1 MVDIQEIDFDKLG
14 GLIPACIQDE
24 HSLQVLMVGF
34 MNKEALEKTLET
46 KKVTFFSRT
55 KNRLWTKGEESGNE
69 LLVKH
74 YSFDCDNDTVLIFAQ
89 AMGPTCHTGDVSCFK
104 STTDAGL
111 SGLMK
116 MMATV
121 DDRARHPKAGSYT
134 CELLNAGLP
143 RMAQKVGEEGV
154 EVALAAVTRD
164 NEGLL
169 NEAADLLFHLSV
181 LLRAKNMSMTD
192 VSAVLADRS
201 AAAR

>member
-1 MVDIQEIDFDKLG
+1 MLNIQAIDFDKLG

-24 HSLQVLMVGF
+24 HTLQVLMIGF

-74 YSFDCDNDTVLIFAQ
+74 YYMDCDNDTVLILAQ
-89 AMGPTCHTGDVSCFK
+89 ATGPTCHTGDVSCFK
-104 STTDAGL
+104 TPTDVGL
-111 SGLMK
+111 SGLMN
-116 MMATV
+116 MNATV
-121 DDRARHPKAGSYT
+121 DERARHPKAGSYT
-134 CELLNAGLP
+134 CELFNAGLA

-154 EVALAAVTRD
+154 EVALAAVTQD
-164 NEGLL
+164 NDALL

-181 LLRAKNMSMTD
+181 LLRAKDLSMED
-192 VSAVLADRS
+192 VSEVLAR
-201 AAAR
+201 RGK